1 MRKVAA
7 DSAVCAQSLSL
18 QEELEERFT
27 CGLDGIYVSG
37 ADGYWSNLTLDENR
51 RLIEALRTKSP
62 REALIEHQPWLEDI
76 IYSPKRPAG
85 LELLRLTGEE
95 TCIDYGCMWGAL
107 TIPLAQRTRY
117 VVGVDQTPESLAFLQ
132 ARLKESRCDNV
143 ALLNHD
149 VRSMPILSNKVDV
162 AVVNGVL
169 EWIPEQGVVELKTY
183 FAQRQ
188 KRAYAGD
195 PQAHQK
201 SFLEKVRAN
210 LREKGKLYLAIENR
224 YDLNSFFGARD
235 PHTGLLF
242 TSFTPRAVASLLSKL
257 QLGRPYVNWLYS
269 FRGLSRLL
277 IDSGFSRV
285 DLYMC
290 FPDYRYPERIIPF
303 GHSLRSF
310 RPTISSINSRGRKSL
325 KRQLAR
331 AGEYLAFR
339 WLRLKWLAP
348 SIIAIAHK

>member
-7 DSAVCAQSLSL
+7 DSTVCTQSMSL
-18 QEELEERFT
+18 QDELEERFT
-27 CGLDGIYVSG
+27 CTVDGIYVSG
-37 ADGYWSNLTLDENR
+37 AGGYWSNLTLEENK

-85 LELLRLTGEE
+85 LELLQLTGEE
-95 TCIDYGCMWGAL
+95 KCIDYGCMWGAL
-107 TIPLAQRTRY
+107 TIPLAQRTRF
-117 VVGVDQTPESLAFLQ
+117 VLGVDQTADSLVFLQ
-132 ARLKESRCDNV
+132 ARLKESGCSNA

-149 VRSMPILSNKVDV
+149 IRFMPLLSNKVDI

-169 EWIPEQGVVELKTY
+169 EWIPEQGAIELKTY
-183 FAQRQ
+183 YARRQ
-188 KRAYAGD
+188 KKKYAGN
-195 PQAHQK
+195 PREHQK
-201 SFLEKVRAN
+201 SFLRRVCEN
-210 LREKGKLYLAIENR
+210 LTERGILYLAIENR
-224 YDLNSFFGARD
+224 YDLNAFFGAED

-242 TSFTPRAVASLLSKL
+242 TPFAPRALANLLSKV

-269 FRGLSRLL
+269 FKGLSRLL
-277 IDSGFSRV
+277 TESGFSAV

-290 FPDYRYPERIIPF
+290 FPNYRYPERIIPF
-303 GHSLRSF
+303 DRSLRDF
-310 RPTISSINSRGRKSL
+310 RPTISRTNARGEQSL

-331 AGEYLAFR
+331 VGEYLAFR
-339 WLRLKWLAP
+339 WLGLKWFAP